1 MGIEIKEYD
10 IIYEYM
16 EYLDLLAKGLIKVE
30 EKEVITG
37 KLEVLGLFFRRGKEV
52 IFGGKVI
59 EGKVTNKAKFR
70 VWREGDEF
78 LDEEGEKIPVVIGS
92 ITSLQKEQD
101 NVDEVKEGHE
111 CGMKTK
117 VAKKV
122 EIGDI
127 IECYVM
133 E

>member
-1 MGIEIKEYD
+1 
-10 IIYEYM
+10 M
-16 EYLDLLAKGLIKVE
+16 EYLEKLATGLIKVE
-30 EKEVITG
+30 EKEVILG
-37 KLEVLGLFFRRGKEV
+37 KLEVLGVFFRSGKEV

-59 EGKVTNKAKFR
+59 QGKVTNKAKFR

-78 LDEEGEKIPVVIGS
+78 LDEEGEQVPVAIGS

-101 NVDEVKEGHE
+101 NVNEVKEGHE

-117 VAKKV
+117 VAKKI
-122 EIGDI
+122 EEGDI
-127 IECYVM
+127 IEFYVM